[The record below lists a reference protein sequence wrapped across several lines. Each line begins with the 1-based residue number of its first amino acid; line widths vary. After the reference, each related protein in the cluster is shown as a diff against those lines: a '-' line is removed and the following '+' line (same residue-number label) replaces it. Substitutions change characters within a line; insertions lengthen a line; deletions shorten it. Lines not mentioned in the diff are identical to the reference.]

1 MRKLKEKTAKKE
13 GLEKS
18 SDAYIEALI
27 YHSMGK
33 SDATWNAISEVTKGL
48 KNLRYQKDKYQA
60 LKDNIQ
66 IRYRG
71 YGWEHWKTPWS
82 SGGRKLTIP
91 DLTLR
96 LKDLIK
102 GEKKLK
108 TRIPEK
114 PKEPTPKRTETVQ
127 LGTATKQREILDQKA
142 MENDEEFDYSAKET

>member
-1 MRKLKEKTAKKE
+1 MALVARIRAIDVPRGIRAPETLVHTARMTAMRKLKEEIAKKE

-48 KNLRYQKDKYQA
+48 KNLRYQKDKFQA

-66 IRYRG
+66 VWYRG

-91 DLTLR
+91 DLTLL

-102 GEKKLK
+102 GEK
-108 TRIPEK
+108 
-114 PKEPTPKRTETVQ
+114 
-127 LGTATKQREILDQKA
+127 
-142 MENDEEFDYSAKET
+142 S